1 LSKSTIKHIKELPSW
16 FKLEKYEAAK
26 SLDAAGWH
34 NNLFVRQ
41 VLLKSIGSASFKAA
55 LEAEKN
61 IPHLYMDDLDYLRLN
76 PIFQEKLLYILN
88 TFNVGNRKEL
98 GIRPVM
104 IGDIYNQIKYI
115 DPDKQSYAHKIIINT
130 DDSESYW
137 DALLHTETKK
147 EWRVN
152 PLLEPLS
159 NNLIH
164 INLEL
169 PEKVLIEQFT
179 SFIKKIQYR
188 RSNKKPNFFSWIYFG
203 ILPYLDLKIWEL
215 ETKKKIPN
223 SVMANAIF
231 PPHEGGEEVVRKTT
245 KKIANEILSQSY
257 LHFLECYAANEIAER
272 NEH

>member
-1 LSKSTIKHIKELPSW
+1 MSKKIIKHVNELPGW
-16 FKLEKYEAAK
+16 YNLEKYEAAK
-26 SLDAAGWH
+26 TLDSRGWH

-41 VLLKSIGSASFKAA
+41 VLLKSIGSVSFKAG
-55 LEAEKN
+55 LEAEKD
-61 IPHLYMDDLDYLRLN
+61 IPRLYLDDLCYLRLN
-76 PIFQEKLLYILN
+76 PIFQEKRLFILN
-88 TFNVGNRKEL
+88 TFNVGSREDL
-98 GIRPVM
+98 GVRPMM
-104 IGDIYNQIKYI
+104 IGDVYNQIKYI
-115 DPDKQSYAHKIIINT
+115 DPDKQSYAQKIIINT

-137 DALLHTETKK
+137 DALLHTEAKK
-147 EWRVN
+147 EWQVN

-188 RSNKKPNFFSWIYFG
+188 RSNKKPNFGSWIYFG

-215 ETKKKIPN
+215 ETKKNIPN

-245 KKIANEILSQSY
+245 QKIAQEILSQSY

-272 NEH
+272 NVV